1 MKTFKLN
8 FLEFVR
14 TKFCIIIYIVVNAS
28 MFLSSLYR
36 MFFDTMVPGRLFV
49 LSDVKTIRAAGFTE
63 VNLKFAAII
72 FIMFLFTSHYYFSQA
87 RKNEFLECAS
97 VTATGKNG
105 FIMNQFSVMLTLA
118 LITCGVS
125 FLLSIIFSFKD
136 PNADG
141 AYFLHCAKISILY
154 FFLANIIAILI
165 GLLCSTIKKT
175 AAAYLILI
183 ICSFVFSPMTS
194 RLTGEIYNRSD
205 ESIYPLWRI
214 FEIFPKTLSYD
225 TAASGI
231 NANIKSLS
239 IIVFWISLFA
249 IIAMF
254 TVFSFRIKRA
264 KQIAATICLI
274 VFVLS
279 GAGTLMPYSSIPL
292 DDNFR
297 GSDIDHYLFQDPEKF
312 VIQKNEEPNF
322 EITGYDMNFK
332 IKNLLSGDVTVKVDN
347 PNLTEYHFT
356 LYYGYKLKSVTNSN
370 GEKLKYDR
378 DGDYITVHTDAS
390 TESFNFKYKGF
401 SQVFY
406 SNSQSSNLLGGFA
419 YYPING
425 FRYVYSVADQG
436 SIRTK
441 LSKSVP
447 MSVKVD
453 CGKTMFSNLES
464 TGKNT
469 FEGTSDSLTLV
480 SGFYKEINADGIR
493 MIYPYYESPYDIDGV
508 KDYETQLKMLID
520 KKPKYK
526 DKTVILASGSG
537 GSADDRIFTASDQV
551 IAPNI
556 PTIYDDTQEEFF
568 EEMGDPKIKNDYYFA
583 FLKYYDKDSELYKL
597 TQQDPSTLPD
607 DSDDLN
613 TVLAKKIIQYKD
625 DESFDAKFRNAMNTS
640 EYESALDLARNV
652 GEDNIDNFTTP
663 Y

>member
-1 MKTFKLN
+1 
-8 FLEFVR
+8 
-14 TKFCIIIYIVVNAS
+14 
-28 MFLSSLYR
+28 
-36 MFFDTMVPGRLFV
+36 
-49 LSDVKTIRAAGFTE
+49 
-63 VNLKFAAII
+63 
-72 FIMFLFTSHYYFSQA
+72 
-87 RKNEFLECAS
+87 
-97 VTATGKNG
+97 
-105 FIMNQFSVMLTLA
+105 
-118 LITCGVS
+118 
-125 FLLSIIFSFKD
+125 
-136 PNADG
+136 
-141 AYFLHCAKISILY
+141 
-154 FFLANIIAILI
+154 
-165 GLLCSTIKKT
+165 
-175 AAAYLILI
+175 
-183 ICSFVFSPMTS
+183 
-194 RLTGEIYNRSD
+194 
-205 ESIYPLWRI
+205 
-214 FEIFPKTLSYD
+214 
-225 TAASGI
+225 
-231 NANIKSLS
+231 
-239 IIVFWISLFA
+239 
-249 IIAMF
+249 
-254 TVFSFRIKRA
+254 
-264 KQIAATICLI
+264 
-274 VFVLS
+274 
-279 GAGTLMPYSSIPL
+279 MPYSSISL
-292 DDNFR
+292 DTNFL
-297 GSDIDHYLFQDPEKF
+297 GSDAEHYVFQDPENF

-425 FRYVYSVADQG
+425 FRYVYSLADQG

-480 SGFYKEINADGIR
+480 SGFYKEINTDGVR
-493 MIYPYYESPYDIDGV
+493 MIYPYYDASE
-508 KDYETQLKMLID
+508 DYETQLKMLIEA
-520 KKPKYK
+520 KPKYK
-526 DKTVILASGSG
+526 GKTVILASGSG
-537 GSADDRIFTASDQV
+537 SSADDRIFTASDQV
-551 IAPNI
+551 LATNIA
-556 PTIYDDTQEEFF
+556 TLCDDQQEEFL

-613 TVLAKKIIQYKD
+613 TVLAKKIILYKD
-625 DESFDAKFRNAMNTS
+625 DESFNSKFRNAMQTS
-640 EYESALDLARNV
+640 GCESALGIARNV
-652 GEDNIDNFTTP
+652 GEDNIVGLTTP

>member
-141 AYFLHCAKISILY
+141 AYFLYSAKISILY

-183 ICSFVFSPMTS
+183 ISSFVFSPMTS
-194 RLTGEIYNRSD
+194 RLTGEIYNKSD

-214 FEIFPKTLSYD
+214 FEIFKNTSYE
-225 TAASGI
+225 TTASGI

-279 GAGTLMPYSSIPL
+279 GAGTLMPYSSISL
-292 DDNFR
+292 DTNSL
-297 GSDIDHYLFQDPEKF
+297 GSDAEHYVFQDPENF

-425 FRYVYSVADQG
+425 FRYVYSLADQG

-480 SGFYKEINADGIR
+480 SGFYKEINTDGVR
-493 MIYPYYESPYDIDGV
+493 MIYPYYDASE
-508 KDYETQLKMLID
+508 DYETQLKMLIEA
-520 KKPKYK
+520 KPKYK
-526 DKTVILASGSG
+526 GKTVILASGSG
-537 GSADDRIFTASDQV
+537 SSADDRIFTASDQV
-551 IAPNI
+551 LATNI
-556 PTIYDDTQEEFF
+556 LTLCDDQQEEFL

-625 DESFDAKFRNAMNTS
+625 DESFNSKFRNAMNTS

-652 GEDNIDNFTTP
+652 GEDNIVGLTTP

>member
-28 MFLSSLYR
+28 MFLTSLYR
-36 MFFDTMVPGRLFV
+36 MFFNTMSTRLFV
-49 LSDVKTIRAAGFTE
+49 PNNLSQIQALGFSE
-63 VNLKFAAII
+63 YNLRFAAIV

-97 VTATGKNG
+97 VTTKGKNG

-118 LITCGVS
+118 LITCAVT
-125 FLLSIIFSFKD
+125 FLMSIIFSFKD

-141 AYFLHCAKISILY
+141 AYFLYCAKISILY

-175 AAAYLILI
+175 AAAYLVLI
-183 ICSFVFSPMTS
+183 ISSFVFSPMAS

-214 FEIFPKTLSYD
+214 FEIFQNTSYD
-225 TAASGI
+225 TTASGV

-264 KQIAATICLI
+264 KQIVATICLI

-279 GAGTLMPYSSIPL
+279 GAGTLMPYSAIPS
-292 DDNFR
+292 DYNSV
-297 GSDIDHYLFQDPEKF
+297 GSDTDHYVFQDPERF

-356 LYYGYKLKSVTNSN
+356 LYYGYKLKSVTNSS

-378 DGDYITVHTDAS
+378 DGDYITVHTDAP

-406 SNSQSSNLLGGFA
+406 SNSQSCELLGGFA

-480 SGFYKEINADGIR
+480 SGFYKEINTNGIR

-526 DKTVILASGSG
+526 GKTVILASGLG

-551 IAPNI
+551 LATNI
-556 PTIYDDTQEEFF
+556 STIYDDTQEEFF
-568 EEMGDPKIKNDYYFA
+568 KEKGDPKIKNDYYFA

-613 TVLAKKIIQYKD
+613 TVLAKKIIQYKG

-652 GEDNIDNFTTP
+652 GEDNIDDFTTP

>member
-49 LSDVKTIRAAGFTE
+49 LSSTSEISAAGFTE
-63 VNLKFAAII
+63 ANLKFAAII

-105 FIMNQFSVMLTLA
+105 FILNQFSVMLTLT
-118 LITCGVS
+118 LITCAVS

-141 AYFLHCAKISILY
+141 AYFLYSAKISILY

-175 AAAYLILI
+175 AVAYLILI

-214 FEIFPKTLSYD
+214 FEIFPSTRSYE

-249 IIAMF
+249 IISMF

-279 GAGTLMPYSSIPL
+279 GAGTLMPYSSISL
-292 DDNFR
+292 DTNSL
-297 GSDIDHYLFQDPEKF
+297 GSDAEHYVFQDPENF

-322 EITGYDMNFK
+322 EITGYDMNLK

-356 LYYGYKLKSVTNSN
+356 LYYGYKLKSVTNSS

-378 DGDYITVHTDAS
+378 DGDYITVHTDA
-390 TESFNFKYKGF
+390 
-401 SQVFY
+401 
-406 SNSQSSNLLGGFA
+406 
-419 YYPING
+419 
-425 FRYVYSVADQG
+425 
-436 SIRTK
+436 
-441 LSKSVP
+441 
-447 MSVKVD
+447 
-453 CGKTMFSNLES
+453 
-464 TGKNT
+464 
-469 FEGTSDSLTLV
+469 
-480 SGFYKEINADGIR
+480 
-493 MIYPYYESPYDIDGV
+493 
-508 KDYETQLKMLID
+508 
-520 KKPKYK
+520 
-526 DKTVILASGSG
+526 
-537 GSADDRIFTASDQV
+537 
-551 IAPNI
+551 
-556 PTIYDDTQEEFF
+556 PT
-568 EEMGDPKIKNDYYFA
+568 
-583 FLKYYDKDSELYKL
+583 
-597 TQQDPSTLPD
+597 
-607 DSDDLN
+607 
-613 TVLAKKIIQYKD
+613 
-625 DESFDAKFRNAMNTS
+625 
-640 EYESALDLARNV
+640 
-652 GEDNIDNFTTP
+652 
-663 Y
+663 

>member
-28 MFLSSLYR
+28 MFLTSLYR
-36 MFFDTMVPGRLFV
+36 MFFNTMSTRLFV
-49 LSDVKTIRAAGFTE
+49 PNNLSQIQALGFSE
-63 VNLKFAAII
+63 YNLRFAAIV

-97 VTATGKNG
+97 VTTKGKNG

-118 LITCGVS
+118 LITCAVT
-125 FLLSIIFSFKD
+125 FLMSIIFSFKD

-141 AYFLHCAKISILY
+141 AYFLYCAKISILY

-175 AAAYLILI
+175 AAAYLVLI
-183 ICSFVFSPMTS
+183 ISSFVFSPMAS

-214 FEIFPKTLSYD
+214 FEIFQNTSYD
-225 TAASGI
+225 TTASGV

-264 KQIAATICLI
+264 KQIVATICLI

-279 GAGTLMPYSSIPL
+279 GAGTLMLYSAIPS
-292 DDNFR
+292 DYNSV
-297 GSDIDHYLFQDPEKF
+297 GSDTDHYVFQDPERF
-312 VIQKNEEPNF
+312 VIQKNEELNF

-356 LYYGYKLKSVTNSN
+356 LYYGYKLKSVSNSN

-378 DGDYITVHTDAS
+378 DGDYITVHTDAP

-441 LSKSVP
+441 LSTSVP

-480 SGFYKEINADGIR
+480 SGFYKEINADGVR
-493 MIYPYYESPYDIDGV
+493 MIYPYYEAPLDIGGV
-508 KDYETQLKMLID
+508 EDYETQLKMLID

-526 DKTVILASGSG
+526 GKTVILASSLGS
-537 GSADDRIFTASDQV
+537 SADDRIFTASDQV
-551 IAPNI
+551 LTTNI
-556 PTIYDDTQEEFF
+556 STIYDDTQEEFF
-568 EEMGDPKIKNDYYFA
+568 KEKGDPKIKNDYYFA

-625 DESFDAKFRNAMNTS
+625 DESFMSKFRNAMQTS
-640 EYESALDLARNV
+640 GCESALDIARNV
-652 GEDNIDNFTTP
+652 GEDHADELTAP

>member
-49 LSDVKTIRAAGFTE
+49 PDNLSQIQALGFSE
-63 VNLKFAAII
+63 YNLRFAAIV

-141 AYFLHCAKISILY
+141 AYFLYSAKISILY

-214 FEIFPKTLSYD
+214 FEIFPKTFSHD
-225 TAASGI
+225 IAASGV

-264 KQIAATICLI
+264 KQIAATVCLA

-279 GAGTLMPYSSIPL
+279 GAGTLMPYSSISL
-292 DDNFR
+292 DTNSL
-297 GSDIDHYLFQDPEKF
+297 GSDTEHYVFQDPEKF

-332 IKNLLSGDVTVKVDN
+332 IKNLLSGDVTVKVNN

-356 LYYGYKLKSVTNSN
+356 LYYGYKLKSVSNSN

-378 DGDYITVHTDAS
+378 DGDYITVHTDAP

-425 FRYVYSVADQG
+425 FRYVYSLADQG

-480 SGFYKEINADGIR
+480 SGFYKEINTDGIR
-493 MIYPYYESPYDIDGV
+493 MIYPYYDASE
-508 KDYETQLKMLID
+508 DYETQLKMLIEA
-520 KKPKYK
+520 KPKYK
-526 DKTVILASGSG
+526 GKTVILASGSG

-551 IAPNI
+551 LATNI
-556 PTIYDDTQEEFF
+556 LTLCDDQQEKFF
-568 EEMGDPKIKNDYYFA
+568 EEKGDPKIKNDYYFA

-625 DESFDAKFRNAMNTS
+625 DESFNSKFRNAMQTS
-640 EYESALDLARNV
+640 GCESALDLARNV
-652 GEDNIDNFTTP
+652 GEDHADELTTP

>member
-28 MFLSSLYR
+28 MFLSSLYK
-36 MFFDTMVPGRLFV
+36 MFFDTMVPGRLFA
-49 LSDVKTIRAAGFTE
+49 LRSTSEISAAGFAE
-63 VNLKFAAII
+63 MNLKFAAII

-97 VTATGKNG
+97 VTATGKSG
-105 FIMNQFSVMLTLA
+105 FILNQFSVMLTLT

-141 AYFLHCAKISILY
+141 AYFLYSAKISILY

-249 IIAMF
+249 VIAMF

-274 VFVLS
+274 VFALS
-279 GAGTLMPYSSIPL
+279 TAGTLMPYSSIPN
-292 DDNFR
+292 DGNSFS
-297 GSDIDHYLFQDPEKF
+297 SDTEHYVLQDPENF
-312 VIQKNEEPNF
+312 VIQKNEKPNF

-356 LYYGYKLKSVTNSN
+356 LYYGYKLKSVSNSN

-378 DGDYITVHTDAS
+378 DGDYITVHTDAP

-425 FRYVYSVADQG
+425 FRYVYSLADQG

-480 SGFYKEINADGIR
+480 SGFYKEISTDGIR
-493 MIYPYYESPYDIDGV
+493 MIYPYYDASE
-508 KDYETQLKMLID
+508 DYEIQLKMLIEA
-520 KKPKYK
+520 KPKYK
-526 DKTVILASGSG
+526 GKTVILASGSG
-537 GSADDRIFTASDQV
+537 SSADDRIFTASDQV
-551 IAPNI
+551 LATNI
-556 PTIYDDTQEEFF
+556 LTLCDDQQEEFL

-625 DESFDAKFRNAMNTS
+625 DESFMSKFRNAMQTS
-640 EYESALDLARNV
+640 GCESALDLARNV
-652 GEDNIDNFTTP
+652 GEDHADELTTP

>member
-28 MFLSSLYR
+28 MFLSSLYK
-36 MFFDTMVPGRLFV
+36 MFFDTMVPGRLFA
-49 LSDVKTIRAAGFTE
+49 LRSTSEISAAGFTE
-63 VNLKFAAII
+63 MNLKFAAII

-105 FIMNQFSVMLTLA
+105 FILNQFSVMLTLA
-118 LITCGVS
+118 LITCAVS

-141 AYFLHCAKISILY
+141 AYFLYSAKISILY

-175 AAAYLILI
+175 AAAYLLLI
-183 ICSFVFSPMTS
+183 ISSFVFSPMTS
-194 RLTGEIYNRSD
+194 RLTGEIYNKSD

-214 FEIFPKTLSYD
+214 FEIFQNTLYD
-225 TAASGI
+225 TTASGV

-279 GAGTLMPYSSIPL
+279 GAGTLMPYSSISL
-292 DDNFR
+292 DSNSFS
-297 GSDIDHYLFQDPEKF
+297 SDTEHYVSQDPENF
-312 VIQKNEEPNF
+312 IIQKNEEPNF

-378 DGDYITVHTDAS
+378 DGDYITVHTDAP

-480 SGFYKEINADGIR
+480 SGFYKEINTDGVR
-493 MIYPYYESPYDIDGV
+493 MIYPYYKDPFDNGGV
-508 KDYETQLKMLID
+508 EDYETQLKMLIEA
-520 KKPKYK
+520 KPKYK
-526 DKTVILASGSG
+526 GKTVILPRGYGS
-537 GSADDRIFTASDQV
+537 SADDRIFTASDQV
-551 IAPNI
+551 LATNIA
-556 PTIYDDTQEEFF
+556 TLCDDQQEKFF
-568 EEMGDPKIKNDYYFA
+568 EEKGDPKIKNDYFFA

-625 DESFDAKFRNAMNTS
+625 DESFMSKFTNAMQTS
-640 EYESALDLARNV
+640 GCESALDLAKSV
-652 GEDNIDNFTTP
+652 GEDNLDDFTTP

>member
-28 MFLSSLYR
+28 MFLTSLYR
-36 MFFDTMVPGRLFV
+36 MFFDTMSTRLFV
-49 LSDVKTIRAAGFTE
+49 PNNLSQIQALSFSE
-63 VNLKFAAII
+63 YNLRFAAIV

-118 LITCGVS
+118 LITCGIT
-125 FLLSIIFSFKD
+125 FLMSIIFSFKD
-136 PNADG
+136 PYADG
-141 AYFLHCAKISILY
+141 AYFLHCAKISILH

-194 RLTGEIYNRSD
+194 RLTGEIYNKSD

-214 FEIFPKTLSYD
+214 FEIFPKTLSYE
-225 TAASGI
+225 TAASGV

-239 IIVFWISLFA
+239 IIVFWISLFT

-264 KQIAATICLI
+264 KQIAATICLA

-279 GAGTLMPYSSIPL
+279 GAGTLMPYSSISL
-292 DDNFR
+292 DTNSL
-297 GSDIDHYLFQDPEKF
+297 GSDAEHYVFQDPEKF

-356 LYYGYKLKSVTNSN
+356 LYYGYKLKSVTNSS

-378 DGDYITVHTDAS
+378 DGDYITVHTDAP

-453 CGKTMFSNLES
+453 CGKKIFQ
-464 TGKNT
+464 
-469 FEGTSDSLTLV
+469 
-480 SGFYKEINADGIR
+480 I
-493 MIYPYYESPYDIDGV
+493 
-508 KDYETQLKMLID
+508 LKARERTPLRAHR
-520 KKPKYK
+520 
-526 DKTVILASGSG
+526 TV
-537 GSADDRIFTASDQV
+537 
-551 IAPNI
+551 
-556 PTIYDDTQEEFF
+556 
-568 EEMGDPKIKNDYYFA
+568 
-583 FLKYYDKDSELYKL
+583 
-597 TQQDPSTLPD
+597 
-607 DSDDLN
+607 
-613 TVLAKKIIQYKD
+613 
-625 DESFDAKFRNAMNTS
+625 
-640 EYESALDLARNV
+640 
-652 GEDNIDNFTTP
+652 
-663 Y
+663 

>member
-28 MFLSSLYR
+28 MFLTSLYR
-36 MFFDTMVPGRLFV
+36 MFFDTMSTRLFV
-49 LSDVKTIRAAGFTE
+49 PSNLSQIQALSFSE
-63 VNLKFAAII
+63 YNLCFAAIV

-105 FIMNQFSVMLTLA
+105 FILNQFSVMLTLA

-125 FLLSIIFSFKD
+125 FLMSIIFSFKD

-141 AYFLHCAKISILY
+141 AYFLHCTKISILY

-183 ICSFVFSPMTS
+183 ICSFVFSPMTN

-239 IIVFWISLFA
+239 IIIFWISLFA

-264 KQIAATICLI
+264 KQIAATICLA

-279 GAGTLMPYSSIPL
+279 GAGTLMPYSSISL
-292 DDNFR
+292 DTNSL
-297 GSDIDHYLFQDPEKF
+297 GSDAEHYVFQDPENF

-356 LYYGYKLKSVTNSN
+356 LYYGYKLKSVSNSN

-378 DGDYITVHTDAS
+378 DGDYITIHTDAP

-441 LSKSVP
+441 LSTSVP

-453 CGKTMFSNLES
+453 CGKKIFSNLES

-480 SGFYKEINADGIR
+480 SGFYKEISTDGVR
-493 MIYPYYESPYDIDGV
+493 MIYPYYDASE
-508 KDYETQLKMLID
+508 DYETQLKMLIEA
-520 KKPKYK
+520 KPKYK
-526 DKTVILASGSG
+526 GKTVILASGSG
-537 GSADDRIFTASDQV
+537 SSADDRIFTASDQV
-551 IAPNI
+551 LATNI
-556 PTIYDDTQEEFF
+556 LTLCDDQQEEFL

-625 DESFDAKFRNAMNTS
+625 DESFNSKFRNAMNTS

-652 GEDNIDNFTTP
+652 GEDNIVGLTTP

>member
-28 MFLSSLYR
+28 MFLTSLYR
-36 MFFDTMVPGRLFV
+36 MFFDTMSTRLFV
-49 LSDVKTIRAAGFTE
+49 PNNLSQIQALGFSE
-63 VNLKFAAII
+63 YNLRFAAIV

-97 VTATGKNG
+97 VTTKGKNG

-118 LITCGVS
+118 LITCAVT
-125 FLLSIIFSFKD
+125 FLMSIIFSFKD

-141 AYFLHCAKISILY
+141 AYFLYSAKISILY

-183 ICSFVFSPMTS
+183 ICSFVFSPMAS

-214 FEIFPKTLSYD
+214 FEIFQNTSYD
-225 TAASGI
+225 TTASGV

-264 KQIAATICLI
+264 KQIVATICLA

-279 GAGTLMPYSSIPL
+279 GAGTLMPYSAIPS
-292 DDNFR
+292 DYNSV
-297 GSDIDHYLFQDPEKF
+297 GSDTDHYVFQDPENF

-356 LYYGYKLKSVTNSN
+356 LYYGYKLKSVTNSS

-378 DGDYITVHTDAS
+378 DGDYITVHTDAP

-425 FRYVYSVADQG
+425 FRYVYSLADQG

-480 SGFYKEINADGIR
+480 SGFYKEINTNGIR
-493 MIYPYYESPYDIDGV
+493 MIYPYYDASE
-508 KDYETQLKMLID
+508 DYETQLKMLID
-520 KKPKYK
+520 AKPKYK
-526 DKTVILASGSG
+526 GKTVILASGSG
-537 GSADDRIFTASDQV
+537 NSADDRIFTASDQV
-551 IAPNI
+551 LTTNI
-556 PTIYDDTQEEFF
+556 STIYDDTQEEFF
-568 EEMGDPKIKNDYYFA
+568 KEKGDPKIKNDYYFA

-625 DESFDAKFRNAMNTS
+625 DESFNSKFRNAMQTS
-640 EYESALDLARNV
+640 GCESALDIARNV
-652 GEDNIDNFTTP
+652 GEDNIVGLTTP

>member
-28 MFLSSLYR
+28 MFLTSLYR
-36 MFFDTMVPGRLFV
+36 MFFDTMSTRLFV
-49 LSDVKTIRAAGFTE
+49 PNNLSQIQALSFSE
-63 VNLKFAAII
+63 YNLRFAAIV

-118 LITCGVS
+118 LITCGIT
-125 FLLSIIFSFKD
+125 FLMSIIFSFKD
-136 PNADG
+136 PYADG

-175 AAAYLILI
+175 AVAYLILI

-194 RLTGEIYNRSD
+194 RLTGEIYNKSD

-214 FEIFPKTLSYD
+214 FEIFPKTFLYE
-225 TAASGI
+225 TAASGV

-279 GAGTLMPYSSIPL
+279 GAGTLMPYSSISL
-292 DDNFR
+292 DINSL
-297 GSDIDHYLFQDPEKF
+297 GSDAEHYVFQDPENF
-312 VIQKNEEPNF
+312 IIQKNEEPNF

-370 GEKLKYDR
+370 GKKLKYDR
-378 DGDYITVHTDAS
+378 DGDYITVHTDAP

-441 LSKSVP
+441 LSTSVP

-453 CGKTMFSNLES
+453 CGKKMFSNLES

-469 FEGTSDSLTLV
+469 FEGTSDSLTLL
-480 SGFYKEINADGIR
+480 SGFYKEINTDGIR
-493 MIYPYYESPYDIDGV
+493 MIYPYYEAPLDIGGV
-508 KDYETQLKMLID
+508 EDYETQLKMLID

-526 DKTVILASGSG
+526 GKTVILASSLGS
-537 GSADDRIFTASDQV
+537 SADDRIFTASDQV
-551 IAPNI
+551 LTTNI
-556 PTIYDDTQEEFF
+556 STIYDDTQEEFF
-568 EEMGDPKIKNDYYFA
+568 KEKGDPKIKNDYYFA

-597 TQQDPSTLPD
+597 TQQDLSTLPD

-613 TVLAKKIIQYKD
+613 VVLAKKIIQYKD
-625 DESFDAKFRNAMNTS
+625 DESFNSKFRNAMQTS
-640 EYESALDLARNV
+640 GCESALDIARNA
-652 GEDNIDNFTTP
+652 GEDHADELTTP

>member
-28 MFLSSLYR
+28 MFLTSLYR
-36 MFFDTMVPGRLFV
+36 MFFDTMSTRLFV
-49 LSDVKTIRAAGFTE
+49 PDNLSQIQALGFSE
-63 VNLKFAAII
+63 YNLRFAAIV

-105 FIMNQFSVMLTLA
+105 FILNQFSVMLTLA

-125 FLLSIIFSFKD
+125 FLLSIIISFKD

-175 AAAYLILI
+175 AVAYLILI

-194 RLTGEIYNRSD
+194 RLTGEIYNKSD

-279 GAGTLMPYSSIPL
+279 GAGTLMPYSSISL
-292 DDNFR
+292 DTNSL
-297 GSDIDHYLFQDPEKF
+297 GSDAEHYVFQDPENF

-356 LYYGYKLKSVTNSN
+356 LYYGYKLKSVTNSS

-378 DGDYITVHTDAS
+378 DGDYITVHTDAP

-406 SNSQSSNLLGGFA
+406 SNSQSCNLLGGFA

-453 CGKTMFSNLES
+453 CGKKMFSNLES

-480 SGFYKEINADGIR
+480 SGFYKEINTNGIR
-493 MIYPYYESPYDIDGV
+493 MIYPYYKNPLDIGGV
-508 KDYETQLKMLID
+508 EDYETQLKMLID
-520 KKPKYK
+520 AKPKYK
-526 DKTVILASGSG
+526 GKTVILASSLGS
-537 GSADDRIFTASDQV
+537 SADDRIFTASDQV
-551 IAPNI
+551 LTTNI
-556 PTIYDDTQEEFF
+556 STIYDDTQEEFF
-568 EEMGDPKIKNDYYFA
+568 KEKGDPKIKNDYYFA

-625 DESFDAKFRNAMNTS
+625 DESFNSKFRNAMQTS
-640 EYESALDLARNV
+640 GCESALDIARNV
-652 GEDNIDNFTTP
+652 GEDNIDDFTTP

>member
-28 MFLSSLYR
+28 MFLSSLYK
-36 MFFDTMVPGRLFV
+36 MFFDTMVPGRLFA
-49 LSDVKTIRAAGFTE
+49 LRSTSEISAAGFIE
-63 VNLKFAAII
+63 MNLKFAAII

-87 RKNEFLECAS
+87 RKNELLECAS

-118 LITCGVS
+118 LITCAVS

-141 AYFLHCAKISILY
+141 AYFLYSAKISILY

-194 RLTGEIYNRSD
+194 RLTGEIYNKSD

-214 FEIFPKTLSYD
+214 FEIFQNTSYD
-225 TAASGI
+225 TTASGV

-264 KQIAATICLI
+264 KQIAATICLA

-279 GAGTLMPYSSIPL
+279 GAGTLMPYSSISL
-292 DDNFR
+292 DSNSL
-297 GSDIDHYLFQDPEKF
+297 GSDTEHYVLQDPENF
-312 VIQKNEEPNF
+312 IIQKNEEPNF

-356 LYYGYKLKSVTNSN
+356 LYYGYKLKSVTNSS

-378 DGDYITVHTDAS
+378 DGDYITVHTDAP

-441 LSKSVP
+441 LSTSVP

-480 SGFYKEINADGIR
+480 SGFYKEINTDGIR
-493 MIYPYYESPYDIDGV
+493 MIYPYYQNPLDIGGV
-508 KDYETQLKMLID
+508 EDYETQLKMLID
-520 KKPKYK
+520 AKPKYK
-526 DKTVILASGSG
+526 GKTVILANSLGS
-537 GSADDRIFTASDQV
+537 SADDRIFTASDQV
-551 IAPNI
+551 LTTNI
-556 PTIYDDTQEEFF
+556 STIYDDTQEEFF
-568 EEMGDPKIKNDYYFA
+568 KEKGDPKIKNDYYFA

-625 DESFDAKFRNAMNTS
+625 DESFMSKFRNAMQTS
-640 EYESALDLARNV
+640 GCESALDIARNV
-652 GEDNIDNFTTP
+652 GEDHADELTAP

>member
-28 MFLSSLYR
+28 MFLSSLYK
-36 MFFDTMVPGRLFV
+36 MFFDTMVPGRLFA
-49 LSDVKTIRAAGFTE
+49 LRSTSEISAAGFAE
-63 VNLKFAAII
+63 MNLKFAAII

-97 VTATGKNG
+97 VTATGKSG
-105 FIMNQFSVMLTLA
+105 FILNQFSVMLTLT
-118 LITCGVS
+118 LITCAVS

-141 AYFLHCAKISILY
+141 AYFLYSAKISILY

-239 IIVFWISLFA
+239 IIIFWISLFA

-274 VFVLS
+274 VFALS
-279 GAGTLMPYSSIPL
+279 TAGTLMPYSSIPN
-292 DDNFR
+292 DGNSFS
-297 GSDIDHYLFQDPEKF
+297 SDTEHYVLQDPENF
-312 VIQKNEEPNF
+312 VIQKNEKPNF

-356 LYYGYKLKSVTNSN
+356 LYYGYKLKSVSNSN

-378 DGDYITVHTDAS
+378 DGDYITVHTDAP

-425 FRYVYSVADQG
+425 FRYVYSLADQG

-480 SGFYKEINADGIR
+480 SGFYKEISTDGIR
-493 MIYPYYESPYDIDGV
+493 MIYPYYDASE
-508 KDYETQLKMLID
+508 DYETQLKMLIEA
-520 KKPKYK
+520 KPKYK
-526 DKTVILASGSG
+526 GKTVILASSLGS
-537 GSADDRIFTASDQV
+537 SADDRIFTASDQV
-551 IAPNI
+551 LATNI
-556 PTIYDDTQEEFF
+556 LTLCDDQQEKFF
-568 EEMGDPKIKNDYYFA
+568 EEKGDPKIKNDYYFA

-625 DESFDAKFRNAMNTS
+625 DESFMSKFRNAMQTS
-640 EYESALDLARNV
+640 GCESALDLARNV
-652 GEDNIDNFTTP
+652 GEDNLDDFTTP

>member
-28 MFLSSLYR
+28 MFLSSLYK

-105 FIMNQFSVMLTLA
+105 FILNQFSVMLTLA

-141 AYFLHCAKISILY
+141 AYFLYSAKISILY

-175 AAAYLILI
+175 AVAYLILI
-183 ICSFVFSPMTS
+183 ISSFVFSPMTS
-194 RLTGEIYNRSD
+194 RLTGEIYNKSD

-214 FEIFPKTLSYD
+214 FEIFQNTSYE

-239 IIVFWISLFA
+239 IIIFWISLFA

-264 KQIAATICLI
+264 KQIAATICLA

-279 GAGTLMPYSSIPL
+279 GAGTLMPYSSISL
-292 DDNFR
+292 DTNSL
-297 GSDIDHYLFQDPEKF
+297 GSDAEHYVFQDQENF

-356 LYYGYKLKSVTNSN
+356 LYYGYKLKSVTNSS

-378 DGDYITVHTDAS
+378 DGDYITIHTDAP
-390 TESFNFKYKGF
+390 TESFNFKYKGL

-493 MIYPYYESPYDIDGV
+493 MIYPYYENPFDIDGV

-526 DKTVILASGSG
+526 GKTVILASSLGS
-537 GSADDRIFTASDQV
+537 SADDRIFTASDQV
-551 IAPNI
+551 LTTNI
-556 PTIYDDTQEEFF
+556 STIYDDTQEEFF
-568 EEMGDPKIKNDYYFA
+568 KEKGDPKIKNDYYFA

-613 TVLAKKIIQYKD
+613 VVLAKKIIKYKD
-625 DESFDAKFRNAMNTS
+625 DESFNSKFRNAMQTS
-640 EYESALDLARNV
+640 GCESALDIARNV
-652 GEDNIDNFTTP
+652 GEDHADELTAP

>member
-28 MFLSSLYR
+28 MFLTSLYR
-36 MFFDTMVPGRLFV
+36 MFFDTMSTRLFV
-49 LSDVKTIRAAGFTE
+49 PDNLSQIQALGFSE
-63 VNLKFAAII
+63 YNLRFAAIV

-105 FIMNQFSVMLTLA
+105 FILNQFSVMLTLA
-118 LITCGVS
+118 LITCAVS

-141 AYFLHCAKISILY
+141 AYFLYSAKISILY

-175 AAAYLILI
+175 AVAYLILI

-214 FEIFPKTLSYD
+214 FEIFPSTRSYE

-264 KQIAATICLI
+264 KQIAATICLA

-279 GAGTLMPYSSIPL
+279 GAGTLMPYSSISL
-292 DDNFR
+292 DTNSL
-297 GSDIDHYLFQDPEKF
+297 GSDAEHYVFQDPENF

-356 LYYGYKLKSVTNSN
+356 LYYGYKLKSVTNSS

-378 DGDYITVHTDAS
+378 DGDYITVHTDAP

-406 SNSQSSNLLGGFA
+406 SNSQSCNLLGGFT

-453 CGKTMFSNLES
+453 CGKKMFSNLEN

-480 SGFYKEINADGIR
+480 SGFYKEINTDGIR
-493 MIYPYYESPYDIDGV
+493 MIYPYYKNPLDIGGV

-520 KKPKYK
+520 AKPKYK
-526 DKTVILASGSG
+526 GKTVILASSLGS
-537 GSADDRIFTASDQV
+537 SADDRIFTASDQV
-551 IAPNI
+551 LTTNI
-556 PTIYDDTQEEFF
+556 STIYDDTQEEFF
-568 EEMGDPKIKNDYYFA
+568 KEKGDPKIKNDYYFA

-625 DESFDAKFRNAMNTS
+625 DESFNSKFRNAMQTS
-640 EYESALDLARNV
+640 GCESALDIARNV
-652 GEDNIDNFTTP
+652 GEDHADELTTP

>member
-28 MFLSSLYR
+28 MFLSSLYK
-36 MFFDTMVPGRLFV
+36 MFFDTMVPGRLFA
-49 LSDVKTIRAAGFTE
+49 LRSTSEISAAGFAE
-63 VNLKFAAII
+63 MNLKFAAII

-97 VTATGKNG
+97 VTATGKSG
-105 FIMNQFSVMLTLA
+105 FILNQFSVMLTLT

-141 AYFLHCAKISILY
+141 AYFLYSAKISILY

-239 IIVFWISLFA
+239 IIIFWISLFA

-274 VFVLS
+274 VFALS
-279 GAGTLMPYSSIPL
+279 TAGTLMPYSSIPN
-292 DDNFR
+292 DGNSFS
-297 GSDIDHYLFQDPEKF
+297 SDTEHYVLQDPENF
-312 VIQKNEEPNF
+312 VIQKNEKPNF

-356 LYYGYKLKSVTNSN
+356 LYYGYKLKSVSNSN

-378 DGDYITVHTDAS
+378 DGDYITVHTDAP

-425 FRYVYSVADQG
+425 FRYVYSLADQG

-480 SGFYKEINADGIR
+480 SGFYKEISTDGIR
-493 MIYPYYESPYDIDGV
+493 MIYPYYDASE
-508 KDYETQLKMLID
+508 DYETQLKMLIEA
-520 KKPKYK
+520 KPKYK
-526 DKTVILASGSG
+526 GKTVILASSLGS
-537 GSADDRIFTASDQV
+537 SADDRIFTASDQV
-551 IAPNI
+551 LATNI
-556 PTIYDDTQEEFF
+556 LTLCDDQQEKFF
-568 EEMGDPKIKNDYYFA
+568 EEKGDPKIKNDYYFA

-625 DESFDAKFRNAMNTS
+625 DESFMSKFRNAMQTS
-640 EYESALDLARNV
+640 GCESALDLARNV
-652 GEDNIDNFTTP
+652 GEDNLDDFTTP

>member
-28 MFLSSLYR
+28 MFLSSLYK

-105 FIMNQFSVMLTLA
+105 FILNQFSVMLTLA
-118 LITCGVS
+118 LITCAVS

-141 AYFLHCAKISILY
+141 AYFLYSAKISILY

-194 RLTGEIYNRSD
+194 RLTGEIYNKSD

-214 FEIFPKTLSYD
+214 FEIFQNTSYE

-279 GAGTLMPYSSIPL
+279 GAGTLMPYSSISL
-292 DDNFR
+292 DTNSL
-297 GSDIDHYLFQDPEKF
+297 GSDAEHYVFQDQENF

-356 LYYGYKLKSVTNSN
+356 LYYGYKLKSVTNSS

-378 DGDYITVHTDAS
+378 DGDYITIHTDAP
-390 TESFNFKYKGF
+390 TESFNFKYKGL

-493 MIYPYYESPYDIDGV
+493 MIYPYYENPFDIDGV

-526 DKTVILASGSG
+526 GKTVILASSLGS
-537 GSADDRIFTASDQV
+537 SADDRIFTASDQV
-551 IAPNI
+551 LTTNI
-556 PTIYDDTQEEFF
+556 STIYDDTQEEFF
-568 EEMGDPKIKNDYYFA
+568 KEKGDPKIKNDYYFA

-613 TVLAKKIIQYKD
+613 VVLAKKIIKYKD
-625 DESFDAKFRNAMNTS
+625 DESFNSKFRNAMQTS
-640 EYESALDLARNV
+640 GCESALDLARNV
-652 GEDNIDNFTTP
+652 GEDHADELTTP

>member
-28 MFLSSLYR
+28 MFLTSLYR
-36 MFFDTMVPGRLFV
+36 MFFDTMSTRLFV
-49 LSDVKTIRAAGFTE
+49 PSNLSQIQALSFSE
-63 VNLKFAAII
+63 YNLCFAAIV

-118 LITCGVS
+118 LITCGIT
-125 FLLSIIFSFKD
+125 FLMSIIFSFKD

-183 ICSFVFSPMTS
+183 ISSFVFSPMTN
-194 RLTGEIYNRSD
+194 RLTGEIYNKSD

-214 FEIFPKTLSYD
+214 FEIFKNTSYE

-231 NANIKSLS
+231 NVNIKSLS
-239 IIVFWISLFA
+239 IIIFWISLFA

-292 DDNFR
+292 DGNFR
-297 GSDIDHYLFQDPEKF
+297 CSDIDHYLFQDPEKF

-378 DGDYITVHTDAS
+378 DGDYITVHTDAP

-406 SNSQSSNLLGGFA
+406 SNSQSCELLGGFA

-425 FRYVYSVADQG
+425 FRYVYSLADQG

-480 SGFYKEINADGIR
+480 SGFYKEINTDGIR
-493 MIYPYYESPYDIDGV
+493 MIYPYYDASE
-508 KDYETQLKMLID
+508 DYETQLKMLIEA
-520 KKPKYK
+520 KPKYK
-526 DKTVILASGSG
+526 GKTVILASSLGS
-537 GSADDRIFTASDQV
+537 SADDRIFTASDQV
-551 IAPNI
+551 LATNI
-556 PTIYDDTQEEFF
+556 LTLCDDTQEEFF

-613 TVLAKKIIQYKD
+613 VVLAKKIIQYKD

-652 GEDNIDNFTTP
+652 GEDNIVGLTTP

>member
-36 MFFDTMVPGRLFV
+36 MFFDTMSTRLFV
-49 LSDVKTIRAAGFTE
+49 PDNLSQIQALGFSE
-63 VNLKFAAII
+63 YNLRFAAIV

-105 FIMNQFSVMLTLA
+105 FILNQFSVMLTLA
-118 LITCGVS
+118 LITCAVS
-125 FLLSIIFSFKD
+125 FLLSIIISFKD

-175 AAAYLILI
+175 AVAYLILI

-194 RLTGEIYNRSD
+194 RLTGEIYNKSD

-214 FEIFPKTLSYD
+214 FEIFPSTRSYE

-264 KQIAATICLI
+264 KQIAATICLA

-279 GAGTLMPYSSIPL
+279 GAGTLMPYSSISL
-292 DDNFR
+292 DTNSL
-297 GSDIDHYLFQDPEKF
+297 GSDAEHYVFQDPENF

-322 EITGYDMNFK
+322 EITGYDMNLK

-356 LYYGYKLKSVTNSN
+356 LYYGYKLKSVTNSS

-378 DGDYITVHTDAS
+378 DGDYITVHTDAP

-406 SNSQSSNLLGGFA
+406 SNSQSCELLGGFA

-441 LSKSVP
+441 LSTSVP

-480 SGFYKEINADGIR
+480 SGFYKEINTNGIR

-508 KDYETQLKMLID
+508 EDYETQLKMLID

-526 DKTVILASGSG
+526 GKTVILASGFGS
-537 GSADDRIFTASDQV
+537 SADDRIFTASDQV

-568 EEMGDPKIKNDYYFA
+568 KEKGDPKIKNDYYFA

-625 DESFDAKFRNAMNTS
+625 DESFNSKFRNAMQTS
-640 EYESALDLARNV
+640 GCESALDLARNV
-652 GEDNIDNFTTP
+652 GEDNIDNFTIP

>member
-28 MFLSSLYR
+28 MFLTSLYR
-36 MFFDTMVPGRLFV
+36 MFFDTMSTRLFV
-49 LSDVKTIRAAGFTE
+49 PSNLSQIQALSFSE
-63 VNLKFAAII
+63 YNLCFAAIV

-105 FIMNQFSVMLTLA
+105 FILNQFSVMLTLA

-125 FLLSIIFSFKD
+125 FLMSIIFSFKD

-141 AYFLHCAKISILY
+141 AYFLHCTKISILY

-183 ICSFVFSPMTS
+183 ICSFVFSPMTN

-239 IIVFWISLFA
+239 IIIFWISLFA

-264 KQIAATICLI
+264 KQIAATICLA

-279 GAGTLMPYSSIPL
+279 GAGTLMPYSSISL
-292 DDNFR
+292 DTNSL
-297 GSDIDHYLFQDPEKF
+297 GSDAEHYVFQDPENF

-356 LYYGYKLKSVTNSN
+356 LYYGYKLKSVSNSN

-378 DGDYITVHTDAS
+378 DGDYITIHTDAP

-441 LSKSVP
+441 LSTSVP

-453 CGKTMFSNLES
+453 CGKKIFSNLES

-480 SGFYKEINADGIR
+480 SGFYKEINTDGVR
-493 MIYPYYESPYDIDGV
+493 MIYPYYDASE
-508 KDYETQLKMLID
+508 DYETQLKMLIEA
-520 KKPKYK
+520 KPKYK
-526 DKTVILASGSG
+526 GKTVILASGSG
-537 GSADDRIFTASDQV
+537 SSADDRIFTASDQV
-551 IAPNI
+551 LATNI
-556 PTIYDDTQEEFF
+556 LTLCDDQQEEFL

-625 DESFDAKFRNAMNTS
+625 DESFNSKFRNAMQTS
-640 EYESALDLARNV
+640 GCESALGIARNV
-652 GEDNIDNFTTP
+652 GEDNIVGLTTP

>member
-8 FLEFVR
+8 FLEFAR
-14 TKFCIIIYIVVNAS
+14 TRFCIIIYIVVNAS
-28 MFLSSLYR
+28 MFLTGLYR
-36 MFFDTMVPGRLFV
+36 MFFDTMVPNRLFA
-49 LSDVKTIRAAGFTE
+49 LSSTSEISAAGFVG

-97 VTATGKNG
+97 VTAKGKNG
-105 FIMNQFSVMLTLA
+105 FFLNQFCVMLTLT
-118 LITCGVS
+118 LITCAVS
-125 FLLSIIFSFKD
+125 FLMSIIFSFKD
-136 PNADG
+136 PNTDG
-141 AYFLHCAKISILY
+141 AYFLYSIKISILY

-165 GLLCSTIKKT
+165 GLLCSAIKKT

-214 FEIFPKTLSYD
+214 FEIFPNTSSYD
-225 TAASGI
+225 TTVSGV
-231 NANIKSLS
+231 NANVKSLS

-249 IIAMF
+249 VIALF
-254 TVFSFRIKRA
+254 TVSSFRAKAVKRA
-264 KQIAATICLI
+264 TTTICLI
-274 VFVLS
+274 IFALS
-279 GAGTLMPYSSIPL
+279 TAGTLMPYSSISL
-292 DDNFR
+292 DSNSI
-297 GSDIDHYLFQDPEKF
+297 GSDADYYVFRDPENF

-356 LYYGYKLKSVTNSN
+356 LYYGYKLKSVTNSS

-378 DGDYITVHTDAS
+378 DGDYITVHTDAPS
-390 TESFNFKYKGF
+390 DSFNFKYKGF

-441 LSKSVP
+441 LSTSVP

-453 CGKTMFSNLES
+453 CGKKMFSNLES

-469 FEGTSDSLTLV
+469 FEGTSDCLTLV
-480 SGFYKEINADGIR
+480 SGFYKELSTDGIR
-493 MIYPYYESPYDIDGV
+493 MIYPYYESPLDIDGV
-508 KDYETQLKMLID
+508 EDYGAQLKMLIEA
-520 KKPKYK
+520 KPKYK
-526 DKTVILASGSG
+526 GKTVILTIGSGS
-537 GSADDRIFTASDQV
+537 SADDIIFTASDQV
-551 IAPNI
+551 LTSSIS
-556 PTIYDDTQEEFF
+556 TIYYDDQEEFLK
-568 EEMGDPKIKNDYYFA
+568 EKTDPKIKNDYYFA
-583 FLKYYDKDSELYKL
+583 FLKYFDKDSELYKL
-597 TQQDPSTLPD
+597 TQQDPDTLPN

-625 DESFDAKFRNAMNTS
+625 DELFMSKFRNAMQNS
-640 EYESALDLARNV
+640 ENKTALDIAKSV
-652 GEDNIDNFTTP
+652 GEDDADFTVP

>member
-28 MFLSSLYR
+28 MFLTSLYR

-49 LSDVKTIRAAGFTE
+49 PSSTSKISAAGFVG
-63 VNLKFAAII
+63 VNLEFAAII

-105 FIMNQFSVMLTLA
+105 FILNQFSVMLTLT

-141 AYFLHCAKISILY
+141 AYFLYSAKISILY

-214 FEIFPKTLSYD
+214 FEIFQNTLYD
-225 TAASGI
+225 TTASGV

-249 IIAMF
+249 VIAMF

-279 GAGTLMPYSSIPL
+279 GAGTLMPYSSISL
-292 DDNFR
+292 DTNSL
-297 GSDIDHYLFQDPEKF
+297 GSDAEHYVFQDPENF

-356 LYYGYKLKSVTNSN
+356 LYYGYKLKSVTNSS

-378 DGDYITVHTDAS
+378 DGDYITVHTDAP

-406 SNSQSSNLLGGFA
+406 SNSQSCELLGGFA

-480 SGFYKEINADGIR
+480 SGFYKEINTDGIR
-493 MIYPYYESPYDIDGV
+493 MIYPYYDASE
-508 KDYETQLKMLID
+508 DYETQLKMLIEA
-520 KKPKYK
+520 KPKYK
-526 DKTVILASGSG
+526 GKTVILASGSG
-537 GSADDRIFTASDQV
+537 SSADDRIFTASDQV
-551 IAPNI
+551 LATNI
-556 PTIYDDTQEEFF
+556 LTLCDDQQEEFL

-625 DESFDAKFRNAMNTS
+625 DESFMSKFRNAMQTS
-640 EYESALDLARNV
+640 KYESALDLARNV
-652 GEDNIDNFTTP
+652 GEDNLDDFTTP

>member
-14 TKFCIIIYIVVNAS
+14 TKFCIIVYIAVNAS
-28 MFLSSLYR
+28 MFLTSLYR
-36 MFFDTMVPGRLFV
+36 MFFDTMSTRLFV
-49 LSDVKTIRAAGFTE
+49 PKNLSQIQALGFSE
-63 VNLKFAAII
+63 YNLRFAAIV

-87 RKNEFLECAS
+87 RKNELLECAS

-141 AYFLHCAKISILY
+141 AYFLHCTKISILY

-183 ICSFVFSPMTS
+183 ICSFVFSPMTN
-194 RLTGEIYNRSD
+194 RLTGEIYNKSD

-239 IIVFWISLFA
+239 IIIFWISLFA

-264 KQIAATICLI
+264 KQIAATICLA

-279 GAGTLMPYSSIPL
+279 GAGTLMPYSSISL
-292 DDNFR
+292 DTNSL
-297 GSDIDHYLFQDPEKF
+297 GSDAEHYVFQDPENF

-356 LYYGYKLKSVTNSN
+356 LYYGYKLKSVSNSN

-378 DGDYITVHTDAS
+378 DGDYITVHTDAP

-425 FRYVYSVADQG
+425 FRYVYSLADQG

-480 SGFYKEINADGIR
+480 SGFYKEINTDGIR
-493 MIYPYYESPYDIDGV
+493 MIYPYYDASE
-508 KDYETQLKMLID
+508 DYETQLKMLIEA
-520 KKPKYK
+520 KPKYK
-526 DKTVILASGSG
+526 GKTVILASSLGS
-537 GSADDRIFTASDQV
+537 SADDRIFTASDQV
-551 IAPNI
+551 LATNIA
-556 PTIYDDTQEEFF
+556 TLCDDQQEKFF
-568 EEMGDPKIKNDYYFA
+568 EEKGDPKIKNDYYFA

-625 DESFDAKFRNAMNTS
+625 DESFMSKFRNAMQTS
-640 EYESALDLARNV
+640 GCESALDLARNV
-652 GEDNIDNFTTP
+652 GEDHADELTTP

>member
-28 MFLSSLYR
+28 MFLSSLYK
-36 MFFDTMVPGRLFV
+36 MFFDTMVPGRLFA
-49 LSDVKTIRAAGFTE
+49 LRSTSEISAAGFTE
-63 VNLKFAAII
+63 MNLKFAAII

-105 FIMNQFSVMLTLA
+105 FILNQFSVMLTLT

-141 AYFLHCAKISILY
+141 AYFLYSAKISILY

-175 AAAYLILI
+175 AAAYLLLI
-183 ICSFVFSPMTS
+183 ISSFVFSPMTS
-194 RLTGEIYNRSD
+194 RLTGEIYNKSD

-214 FEIFPKTLSYD
+214 FEIFQNTLYD
-225 TAASGI
+225 TTASGV

-279 GAGTLMPYSSIPL
+279 GAGTLMPYSSISL
-292 DDNFR
+292 DSNSFS
-297 GSDIDHYLFQDPEKF
+297 SDTEHYVLQDPENF
-312 VIQKNEEPNF
+312 VIQKNEKPNF

-378 DGDYITVHTDAS
+378 DGDYITVHTDAP

-425 FRYVYSVADQG
+425 FRYVYSLADQG

-441 LSKSVP
+441 LSTSVP

-480 SGFYKEINADGIR
+480 SGFYKEISTDGIR
-493 MIYPYYESPYDIDGV
+493 MIYPYYDASE
-508 KDYETQLKMLID
+508 DYETQLKMLID
-520 KKPKYK
+520 AKPKYK
-526 DKTVILASGSG
+526 GKTVILASSLGS
-537 GSADDRIFTASDQV
+537 SADDRIFTASDQV
-551 IAPNI
+551 LATNIA
-556 PTIYDDTQEEFF
+556 TLCDDQQEKFF
-568 EEMGDPKIKNDYYFA
+568 EEKGDPKIKNDYYFA

-625 DESFDAKFRNAMNTS
+625 DESFNSKFRNAMQTS
-640 EYESALDLARNV
+640 KYESALDLARNV
-652 GEDNIDNFTTP
+652 GEDNLDDFTTP

>member
-14 TKFCIIIYIVVNAS
+14 TKFCIIVYIAVNAS
-28 MFLSSLYR
+28 MFLTSLYR
-36 MFFDTMVPGRLFV
+36 MFFDTMSTRLFV
-49 LSDVKTIRAAGFTE
+49 PDNLSQIQALGFSE
-63 VNLKFAAII
+63 YNLRFAAIV

-97 VTATGKNG
+97 VTTKGKNG

-141 AYFLHCAKISILY
+141 AYFLYSAKISILY

-175 AAAYLILI
+175 AVAYLILI
-183 ICSFVFSPMTS
+183 ISSFVFSPMTS

-214 FEIFPKTLSYD
+214 FEIFPKTFSHD
-225 TAASGI
+225 IAASGV

-264 KQIAATICLI
+264 KQIAATICLA
-274 VFVLS
+274 VFLLS
-279 GAGTLMPYSSIPL
+279 GAGTLMPYSSISL
-292 DDNFR
+292 DTNSL
-297 GSDIDHYLFQDPEKF
+297 GSDAEHYVFQDPENF
-312 VIQKNEEPNF
+312 VIQKNEKPNF

-378 DGDYITVHTDAS
+378 DGDYITVHTDAP

-441 LSKSVP
+441 LSTSVP

-453 CGKTMFSNLES
+453 CGKKMFSNLES

-480 SGFYKEINADGIR
+480 SGFYKEINTDGVR
-493 MIYPYYESPYDIDGV
+493 MIYPYYQNPLDIGGV
-508 KDYETQLKMLID
+508 EDYETQLKMLIEA
-520 KKPKYK
+520 KPKYK
-526 DKTVILASGSG
+526 GKTVILPRGYGS
-537 GSADDRIFTASDQV
+537 SADDRIFTASDQV
-551 IAPNI
+551 LTTNI
-556 PTIYDDTQEEFF
+556 STIYDDQQEKFF
-568 EEMGDPKIKNDYYFA
+568 EEKGDPKIKNDYYFA

-625 DESFDAKFRNAMNTS
+625 DESFMSKFRNAMNTS

-652 GEDNIDNFTTP
+652 GEDNIDDFTTP

>member
-28 MFLSSLYR
+28 MFLTSLYR
-36 MFFDTMVPGRLFV
+36 MFFNTMSTRLFV
-49 LSDVKTIRAAGFTE
+49 PNNLSQIQALGFSE
-63 VNLKFAAII
+63 YNLRFAAIV

-97 VTATGKNG
+97 VTTKGKNG

-118 LITCGVS
+118 LITCAVT
-125 FLLSIIFSFKD
+125 FLMSIIFSFKD

-141 AYFLHCAKISILY
+141 AYFLYCAKISILY

-175 AAAYLILI
+175 AAAYLVLI
-183 ICSFVFSPMTS
+183 ISSFVFSPMAS
-194 RLTGEIYNRSD
+194 RLTGEIYNKSD

-214 FEIFPKTLSYD
+214 FEIFQNTSYD
-225 TAASGI
+225 TTASGV

-264 KQIAATICLI
+264 KQIAATICLA

-279 GAGTLMPYSSIPL
+279 GAGTLMPYSAIP
-292 DDNFR
+292 
-297 GSDIDHYLFQDPEKF
+297 SDYNSVSSDTDHYVFQDPENF

-378 DGDYITVHTDAS
+378 DGDYITVHTDAP

-425 FRYVYSVADQG
+425 FRYVYSLADQG

-480 SGFYKEINADGIR
+480 SGFYKEINTDGVR
-493 MIYPYYESPYDIDGV
+493 MIYPYYDASE
-508 KDYETQLKMLID
+508 DYETQLKMLIEA
-520 KKPKYK
+520 KPKYK
-526 DKTVILASGSG
+526 GKTVILASGSG
-537 GSADDRIFTASDQV
+537 SSADDRIFTASDQV
-551 IAPNI
+551 LATNI
-556 PTIYDDTQEEFF
+556 LTLCDDQQEEFL

-625 DESFDAKFRNAMNTS
+625 DESFNSKFRNAMQTS
-640 EYESALDLARNV
+640 GCESALDIARNV
-652 GEDNIDNFTTP
+652 GEDNIVGLTTP

>member
-105 FIMNQFSVMLTLA
+105 FILNQFSVMLTLA

-141 AYFLHCAKISILY
+141 AYFLYSAKISILY

-175 AAAYLILI
+175 AVAYLILI
-183 ICSFVFSPMTS
+183 ISSFVFSPMTS
-194 RLTGEIYNRSD
+194 RLTGEIYNKSD

-214 FEIFPKTLSYD
+214 FEIFQNTSYE

-264 KQIAATICLI
+264 KQIAATICLA

-279 GAGTLMPYSSIPL
+279 GAGTLMPYSSISL
-292 DDNFR
+292 DTNSL
-297 GSDIDHYLFQDPEKF
+297 GSDAEHYVFQDQENF

-356 LYYGYKLKSVTNSN
+356 LYYGYKLKSVTNSS

-378 DGDYITVHTDAS
+378 DGDYITIHTDAP
-390 TESFNFKYKGF
+390 TESFNFKYKGL

-493 MIYPYYESPYDIDGV
+493 MIYPYYENPLDIGGV
-508 KDYETQLKMLID
+508 EDYETQLKMLID
-520 KKPKYK
+520 AKPKYK
-526 DKTVILASGSG
+526 GKTVILASSLGS
-537 GSADDRIFTASDQV
+537 SADDRIFTASDQV
-551 IAPNI
+551 LTTNI
-556 PTIYDDTQEEFF
+556 STIYDDTQEEFF
-568 EEMGDPKIKNDYYFA
+568 KEKGDPKIKNDYYFA

-613 TVLAKKIIQYKD
+613 VVLAKKIIKYKD
-625 DESFDAKFRNAMNTS
+625 DESFNSKFRNAMQTS
-640 EYESALDLARNV
+640 GCESALDLARNV
-652 GEDNIDNFTTP
+652 GEDHADELTTP

>member
-28 MFLSSLYR
+28 MFLTGLYR

-49 LSDVKTIRAAGFTE
+49 PDNLSQIQALGFSE
-63 VNLKFAAII
+63 YNLRFAAIV

-87 RKNEFLECAS
+87 RKNELLECAS

-125 FLLSIIFSFKD
+125 FLLSIIISFKD

-141 AYFLHCAKISILY
+141 AYFLYSAKISILY

-214 FEIFPKTLSYD
+214 FEIFPKTFSHD
-225 TAASGI
+225 IAASGV

-239 IIVFWISLFA
+239 IIIFWISLFA

-279 GAGTLMPYSSIPL
+279 GAGTLMPYSSISL
-292 DDNFR
+292 DTNSL
-297 GSDIDHYLFQDPEKF
+297 GSDAEHYVFQDPENF
-312 VIQKNEEPNF
+312 IIQKNEEPNF

-356 LYYGYKLKSVTNSN
+356 LYYGYKLKSVTNSS

-378 DGDYITVHTDAS
+378 DGDYITVHTDAP

-441 LSKSVP
+441 LSTSVP

-480 SGFYKEINADGIR
+480 SGFYKEINTNGVR
-493 MIYPYYESPYDIDGV
+493 MIYPYYEAPLDIDGV

-526 DKTVILASGSG
+526 GKTVILPDGSGS
-537 GSADDRIFTASDQV
+537 SADDRIFTASDQV
-551 IAPNI
+551 LTTNI
-556 PTIYDDTQEEFF
+556 STIYDDTQEEFF
-568 EEMGDPKIKNDYYFA
+568 KEKGDPKIKNDYYFA

-613 TVLAKKIIQYKD
+613 VVLAKKIIQYKD
-625 DESFDAKFRNAMNTS
+625 DESFNSQFRNAMQTS
-640 EYESALDLARNV
+640 GCESALDLARNV
-652 GEDNIDNFTTP
+652 GEDHADELTTP

>member
-28 MFLSSLYR
+28 MFLSSLYK
-36 MFFDTMVPGRLFV
+36 MFFDTMVPGRLFA
-49 LSDVKTIRAAGFTE
+49 LRSTSEISAAGFAE
-63 VNLKFAAII
+63 MNLKFAAII

-97 VTATGKNG
+97 VTATGKSG
-105 FIMNQFSVMLTLA
+105 FILNQFSVMLTLT

-141 AYFLHCAKISILY
+141 AYFLYSAKISILY

-225 TAASGI
+225 TAASGV

-274 VFVLS
+274 VFALS
-279 GAGTLMPYSSIPL
+279 TAGTLMPYSSIPN
-292 DDNFR
+292 DGNSFS
-297 GSDIDHYLFQDPEKF
+297 SDTEHYVLQDPENF
-312 VIQKNEEPNF
+312 VIQKNEKPNF

-378 DGDYITVHTDAS
+378 DGDYITVHTDAP

-425 FRYVYSVADQG
+425 FRYVYSLADQG

-480 SGFYKEINADGIR
+480 SGFYKEISTDGIR
-493 MIYPYYESPYDIDGV
+493 MIYPYYDASE
-508 KDYETQLKMLID
+508 DYETQLKMLIEA
-520 KKPKYK
+520 KPKYK
-526 DKTVILASGSG
+526 GKTVILASSLGS
-537 GSADDRIFTASDQV
+537 SADDRIFTASDQV
-551 IAPNI
+551 LATNI
-556 PTIYDDTQEEFF
+556 LTLCDDQQEKFF
-568 EEMGDPKIKNDYYFA
+568 EEKGDPKIKNDYYFA

-625 DESFDAKFRNAMNTS
+625 DESFNSKFRNAMQTS
-640 EYESALDLARNV
+640 KYESALDLARNV
-652 GEDNIDNFTTP
+652 GEDNLDDFTTP

>member
-8 FLEFVR
+8 FLEFAR

-49 LSDVKTIRAAGFTE
+49 PSSTSKISAAGFVG
-63 VNLKFAAII
+63 VNLEFAAII

-87 RKNEFLECAS
+87 RKNELLECAS
-97 VTATGKNG
+97 VTATGKSG
-105 FIMNQFSVMLTLA
+105 FILNQFSVMLTLT

-141 AYFLHCAKISILY
+141 AYFLYSAKISILY

-175 AAAYLILI
+175 AVAYLILI
-183 ICSFVFSPMTS
+183 ISSFVFSPMTS
-194 RLTGEIYNRSD
+194 RLTGEIYNKSD

-239 IIVFWISLFA
+239 IIIFWISLFA

-274 VFVLS
+274 VFALS
-279 GAGTLMPYSSIPL
+279 TAGTLMPYSSIPN
-292 DDNFR
+292 DGNSFS
-297 GSDIDHYLFQDPEKF
+297 SDTEHYVLQDPENF
-312 VIQKNEEPNF
+312 VIQKNEKPNF

-378 DGDYITVHTDAS
+378 DGDYITVHTDAP

-406 SNSQSSNLLGGFA
+406 SNSQSCELLGGFA

-425 FRYVYSVADQG
+425 FRYVYSLADQG

-480 SGFYKEINADGIR
+480 SGFYKEISTDGIR
-493 MIYPYYESPYDIDGV
+493 MIYPYYDASE
-508 KDYETQLKMLID
+508 DYETQLKMLIEA
-520 KKPKYK
+520 KPKYK
-526 DKTVILASGSG
+526 GKTVILASSLGS
-537 GSADDRIFTASDQV
+537 SADDRIFTASDQV
-551 IAPNI
+551 LATNI
-556 PTIYDDTQEEFF
+556 LTLCDDQQEKFF
-568 EEMGDPKIKNDYYFA
+568 EEKGDPKIKNDYYFA

-597 TQQDPSTLPD
+597 TQQGPSTLPD

-625 DESFDAKFRNAMNTS
+625 DESFNSKFRNAMQTS
-640 EYESALDLARNV
+640 GCESALDLARNV
-652 GEDNIDNFTTP
+652 GEDNLDDFTTP

>member
-36 MFFDTMVPGRLFV
+36 MFFDTMVPGQLFV
-49 LSDVKTIRAAGFTE
+49 PDNLSQIQALGFSE
-63 VNLKFAAII
+63 YNLRFAAIV

-105 FIMNQFSVMLTLA
+105 FILNQFSVMLTLA

-141 AYFLHCAKISILY
+141 AYFLYSAKISILY

-214 FEIFPKTLSYD
+214 FEIFPKTFSHD
-225 TAASGI
+225 IAASGV

-239 IIVFWISLFA
+239 IIIFWISLFA

-264 KQIAATICLI
+264 KQIAATICLA

-279 GAGTLMPYSSIPL
+279 GAGTLMPYSSISL
-292 DDNFR
+292 DTNSL
-297 GSDIDHYLFQDPEKF
+297 GSDAEHYVFQDPENF

-378 DGDYITVHTDAS
+378 DGDYITVHTDAP

-406 SNSQSSNLLGGFA
+406 SNSQSCELLGGFA

-425 FRYVYSVADQG
+425 FRYVYSLADQG

-480 SGFYKEINADGIR
+480 SGFYKEISIDGIR
-493 MIYPYYESPYDIDGV
+493 MIYPYYDASE
-508 KDYETQLKMLID
+508 DYETQLKMLIEA
-520 KKPKYK
+520 KPKYK
-526 DKTVILASGSG
+526 GKTVILASGSG

-551 IAPNI
+551 LATNI
-556 PTIYDDTQEEFF
+556 LTLCDDQQEKFF
-568 EEMGDPKIKNDYYFA
+568 EEKGDPKIKNDYYFA

-625 DESFDAKFRNAMNTS
+625 DESFMLKFSNAMQTS
-640 EYESALDLARNV
+640 GCESALDIARNV
-652 GEDNIDNFTTP
+652 GEDNLDDFTTP